1 MNPLTL
7 EWVTKAEGGFST
19 AGRELRVRKSPN
31 LDTVCFHSQQVA
43 EKYLKAFLQENG
55 QPIPKTHVL
64 LDLLALCIKIDPTF
78 QIIRAD
84 LNILEGYAVQF
95 RYPGQSADKTEA
107 KSAYKTARVARD
119 FIRNRLGLE

>member
-1 MNPLTL
+1 MNPLTF
-7 EWVTKAEGGFST
+7 EWVTKAEGDFST

-55 QPIPKTHVL
+55 QSIPRTHVL
-64 LDLLALCIKIDPTF
+64 LDLLALCIKIDPAF

-107 KSAYKTARVARD
+107 KSAYKTATVARD
-119 FIRNRLGLE
+119 FIRDRLGLE

>member
-1 MNPLTL
+1 M
-7 EWVTKAEGGFST
+7 VTKAEGDFST

-31 LDTVCFHSQQVA
+31 LDTVCFHSQQVT

-78 QIIRAD
+78 QIIQAD

-95 RYPGQSADKTEA
+95 CYPGQSADKAEA
-107 KSAYKTARVARD
+107 KSAYKTATLARD